1 MRECERK
8 ERQERGG
15 ERERKEIYRRAK
27 AYPAVACARDK
38 DRAKWLFLWSIG
50 GRPYKISSEWRSL
63 FTGRRPT
70 RDSVVGS
77 LSLALSLSRPR
88 TLIVVLSCL
97 LSLPDF
103 RSRSTS
109 SRPVAEREREKERKR
124 DGEERASL
132 PRERARMCS
141 QCARRARS
149 VFTGLVLLSRLVSTR
164 LASPSSYLTT
174 PRSTS
179 PHLAS
184 PHSTP

>member
-97 LSLPDF
+97 LSPWFSLSLDQQP
-103 RSRSTS
+103 SRSGK
-109 SRPVAEREREKERKR
+109 RKGKRKKERR
-124 DGEERASL
+124 
-132 PRERARMCS
+132 
-141 QCARRARS
+141 RRARIVATRESPYVFPVREKSPQCIHRSCPS
-149 VFTGLVLLSRLVSTR
+149 VSPRLDSSCLSLLLPHHTSFYLSSPRFTS
-164 LASPSSYLTT
+164 
-174 PRSTS
+174 
-179 PHLAS
+179 
-184 PHSTP
+184 